1 LSVLVAAIIDKKG
14 QFCYI
19 FKEFHARMGFFLDKN
34 KIFLYI
40 KDILVHEFNIEAD
53 LINPEKKLY
62 DDLDLDSLDLVDLI
76 LGLKDHIGEKINP
89 DLFKEACTVQ
99 DLVNIVDPFWKY

>member
-1 LSVLVAAIIDKKG
+1 MSVLVAAIIDKKG

-34 KIFLYI
+34 KIFLCI